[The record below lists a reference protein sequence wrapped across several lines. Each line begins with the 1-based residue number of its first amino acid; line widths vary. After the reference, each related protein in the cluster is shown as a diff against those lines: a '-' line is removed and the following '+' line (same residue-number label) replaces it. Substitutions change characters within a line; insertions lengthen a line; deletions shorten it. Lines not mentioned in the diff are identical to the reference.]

1 MSVFETALQRHDV
14 VPPGFEEIYK
24 SEFQYVWNF
33 LIRMGVP
40 RRDLRDKVHDVFE
53 AVYRCRENFDPS
65 RPIRPWITGITFRV
79 ASNLRRSARFKRE
92 VYREEV
98 EVSDLANDNPEQAV
112 ERIQQRA
119 LLMRGLDSLEPDYRV
134 VIVLHDLEG
143 HTIPAVAEMLDINT
157 STMYSR
163 LRQGRQLLAAAIHR
177 IRAHKGDV

>member
-1 MSVFETALQRHDV
+1 M
-14 VPPGFEEIYK
+14 PPDYKQIYD

-53 AVYRCRENFDPS
+53 ALYRCRDKFDPS
-65 RPIRPWITGITFRV
+65 RPIRPWITGIAFRV
-79 ASNLRRSARFKRE
+79 ASNLRRSACFRRE

-98 EVSDLANDNPEQAV
+98 EVPSGDLDPEAMVRQM
-112 ERIQQRA
+112 ERRS
-119 LLMRGLDSLEPDYRV
+119 LLMRGLDRLDQDFRA

-143 HTIPAVAEMLDINT
+143 YTIPVIAEMLEVNT

-163 LRQGRQLLAAAIHR
+163 LRQGRQLLAKSISQ
-177 IRAHKGDV
+177 IRAQKGST

>member
-1 MSVFETALQRHDV
+1 MSVAETAQQRHQ
-14 VPPGFEEIYK
+14 VPPDFDQIYD

-53 AVYRCRENFDPS
+53 ALYRCRDKYDPS
-65 RPIRPWITGITFRV
+65 RPIRPWLTGIAFRV
-79 ASNLRRSARFKRE
+79 ASNLRRSASFRRE

-98 EVSDLANDNPEQAV
+98 TVPSGVLDPEIMVQKM
-112 ERIQQRA
+112 QLRA
-119 LLMRGLDSLEPDYRV
+119 LLTRGLDRLDQDYRA

-143 HTIPAVAEMLDINT
+143 YTIPVIAEMLEVNT

-163 LRQGRQLLAAAIHR
+163 LRQGRQLLAKAISQ
-177 IRAHKGDV
+177 IRAQKGGA

>member
-1 MSVFETALQRHDV
+1 M
-14 VPPGFEEIYK
+14 PPDFDQIYS

-53 AVYRCRENFDPS
+53 ALYRCRDRFDPS
-65 RPIRPWITGITFRV
+65 RPIRPWITGIAFRV
-79 ASNLRRSARFKRE
+79 ASNLRRSARFRRE

-98 EVSDLANDNPEQAV
+98 EVPSGGLDPESLVRQM
-112 ERIQQRA
+112 ERRS
-119 LLMRGLDSLEPDYRV
+119 LLMCGLDKLDHDYRA

-143 HTIPAVAEMLDINT
+143 YTIPVIAEMLEVNT

-163 LRQGRQLLAAAIHR
+163 LRQGRQLLAKAISQ
-177 IRAHKGDV
+177 IRAQKGST

>member
-1 MSVFETALQRHDV
+1 M
-14 VPPGFEEIYK
+14 PPDFNQIYD

-53 AVYRCRENFDPS
+53 ALYRCRDRFDPS
-65 RPIRPWITGITFRV
+65 RPVRPWITGIAFRV
-79 ASNLRRSARFKRE
+79 ASNLRRSAAFRRE

-98 EVSDLANDNPEQAV
+98 EVPTGGLDPEATV
-112 ERIQQRA
+112 QQMQLRA
-119 LLMRGLDSLEPDYRV
+119 LLMRGLDELDPDYRA

-143 HTIPAVAEMLDINT
+143 HTIPVIAEMLDVNT

-163 LRQGRQLLAAAIHR
+163 LRQGRQLLAKAISR
-177 IRAHKGDV
+177 IRSQKGGR